1 MSPTGIAGLV
11 ARPRNKL
18 CSSTMTLHIRHP
30 EADRLARRLSATTGK
45 PLTQVV
51 IEALRGRLEREE
63 RRRGFPRLKDQLMA
77 ISRRAAA
84 LPRRTGR
91 SAEEILGY
99 DERGL
104 PR

>member
-11 ARPRNKL
+11 ARPRNNM

-45 PLTQVV
+45 PLTQLV
-51 IEALRGRLEREE
+51 IEALRDRLEREE

>member
-1 MSPTGIAGLV
+1 
-11 ARPRNKL
+11 
-18 CSSTMTLHIRHP
+18 MTLHIRHP

-51 IEALRGRLEREE
+51 IEALRDRLEREE

-91 SAEEILGY
+91 SAEEIIDY

>member
-1 MSPTGIAGLV
+1 
-11 ARPRNKL
+11 
-18 CSSTMTLHIRHP
+18 MT
-30 EADRLARRLSATTGK
+30 E
-45 PLTQVV
+45 V
-51 IEALRGRLEREE
+51 IVEALRDKLRREE
-63 RRRGFPRLKDQLMA
+63 SRTGFPRLKDEIMA

-91 SAEEILGY
+91 SPDDILGY

>member
-1 MSPTGIAGLV
+1 
-11 ARPRNKL
+11 
-18 CSSTMTLHIRHP
+18 MT
-30 EADRLARRLSATTGK
+30 E
-45 PLTQVV
+45 VV
-51 IEALRGRLEREE
+51 IEALRDKLRREE
-63 RRRGFPRLKDQLMA
+63 RRAEFPRLKDEIMA

-91 SAEEILGY
+91 SPDDILGY